1 MSQIYKDIK
10 NLESIYNMIK
20 KLEADE
26 FIIEKLIKHLE
37 TMKPPNYMR
46 VLKYFSNMLNMIDKL
61 KMPIMI

>member
-1 MSQIYKDIK
+1 
-10 NLESIYNMIK
+10 MIK

-46 VLKYFSNMLNMIDKL
+46 VLKYFSNMLNMLDKL